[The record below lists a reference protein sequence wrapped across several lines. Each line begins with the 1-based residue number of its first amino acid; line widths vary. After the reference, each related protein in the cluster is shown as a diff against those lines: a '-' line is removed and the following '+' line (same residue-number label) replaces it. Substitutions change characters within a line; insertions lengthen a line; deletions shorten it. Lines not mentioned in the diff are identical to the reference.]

1 MFTIWC
7 NYKIKT
13 IHKVKVKMGIIKVK
27 VIFANNGENKTV
39 QLVICDSIRS
49 THCNPL
55 FDLPLTLSH
64 VVDSRANPIIEIL
77 SSIDLITPSF
87 VAGALF
93 IFR

>member
-1 MFTIWC
+1 
-7 NYKIKT
+7 
-13 IHKVKVKMGIIKVK
+13 MGIIKVK

-64 VVDSRANPIIEIL
+64 VVDSGANPIIENL
-77 SSIDLITPSF
+77 SSKDLITPSF

-93 IFR
+93 IFK